1 MSELWAPVPGY
12 VGKYEVS
19 SLGRVRSL
27 DRVVDV
33 RGPSKRRLVQG
44 RVLKPK
50 YAPCG
55 YLQVALSV
63 ENAPRY
69 VYIHTLVCEAFIG
82 PRPTKSHQVDHVN
95 ADRTDNRLSNL
106 RWVTVKEN
114 HANPITRGR
123 FLSSHATV
131 SEEARAN
138 MRGPRPQCQ
147 RGKNKRA
154 RPVVCTTTGECFP
167 CILDAMDAFDLSAC
181 AMYRALRT
189 NKPTRRGL
197 RFSYMEQ
204 NYDAYTR
211 NPEQQPCKHRDDPRE
226 QVGRDEPHSK

>member
-1 MSELWAPVPGY
+1 MSEMWAPVPGY
-12 VGKYEVS
+12 EGLYEVS

-27 DRVVDV
+27 DRVVEI
-33 RGPSKRRLVQG
+33 RGLNLLRPLRG

-50 YAPCG
+50 YTPCG
-55 YLQVALSV
+55 YLQVALSA
-63 ENAPRY
+63 ENKQRY
-69 VYIHTLVCEAFIG
+69 AYIHTLVCEAFIG
-82 PRPTKSHQVDHVN
+82 PRPSKGHQVDHIN

-131 SEEARAN
+131 SEEARTN

-154 RPVVCTTTGECFP
+154 RPVVCTTTGERFP

-189 NKPTRRGL
+189 NKPTRKGL
-197 RFSYMEQ
+197 RFSYKEQ
-204 NYDAYTR
+204 YHEPDKR
-211 NPEQQPCKHRDDPRE
+211 DSQQ
-226 QVGRDEPHSK
+226 